1 MFRRILFVTFRK
13 NVYSLYE
20 YIRIYTNMNCYI
32 CLESTDT
39 IAEQDCKC
47 LVYTHQSC
55 YEEWL
60 QHKEVCLICKKS
72 IYDSHRPNFSSF
84 IMGTID
90 HFIDSFMYDRMNGF
104 HFIIFLLL
112 SFMVTILL
120 ITPMCMFKALTKN
133 QFRKIRFARRTAC

>member
-1 MFRRILFVTFRK
+1 
-13 NVYSLYE
+13 
-20 YIRIYTNMNCYI
+20 MNCYI

-39 IAEQDCKC
+39 IVIQDCKC
-47 LVYTHQSC
+47 IVYTHQSC

-60 QHKEVCLICKKS
+60 RHKEVCMICKKS
-72 IYDSHRPNFSSF
+72 ISSKSNFASF
-84 IMGTID
+84 ILETVEP
-90 HFIDSFMYDRMNGF
+90 FTDSFMYDRMNGF

-120 ITPMCMFKALTKN
+120 ITPVCIFTALTKN